1 MVTAIATAAVII
13 WMICKAVTKMGE
25 NRPHNRI
32 VGAQLF
38 WTQWVRGIAKVGM
51 AISIIASLICGGL
64 LISIGDELFTVIGI
78 AVMIIGILIS
88 ITSIAMIM
96 MISEISINTYN
107 TYAVLK
113 NEHPN
118 DQQPNSVISPQVH
131 ETITET
137 QPTTG
142 NTDNSWVCRCG
153 TRNAAASRYC
163 KNCGKS
169 KVPSS
174 YAPKPPKT
182 NPNDSWVCKCGK
194 RNPNSTE
201 FCANCKRRKESQI

>member
-1 MVTAIATAAVII
+1 M
-13 WMICKAVTKMGE
+13 
-25 NRPHNRI
+25 
-32 VGAQLF
+32 F
-38 WTQWVRGIAKVGM
+38 WTNWVRGISKLGM
-51 AISIIASLICGGL
+51 FISIVASIVCGGL
-64 LISIGDELFTVIGI
+64 LIATEDEFFVTLGIIVII
-78 AVMIIGILIS
+78 LGILITIS
-88 ITSIAMIM
+88 LGALIM

-194 RNPNSTE
+194 RNPNSAE
-201 FCANCKRRKESQI
+201 FCESCKRRKESQL

>member
-1 MVTAIATAAVII
+1 M
-13 WMICKAVTKMGE
+13 
-25 NRPHNRI
+25 
-32 VGAQLF
+32 F
-38 WTQWVRGIAKVGM
+38 WTNWVRGISKLGM
-51 AISIIASLICGGL
+51 FISIVASIVCGGL
-64 LISIGDELFTVIGI
+64 LIATEDEFFVTLGIIVII
-78 AVMIIGILIS
+78 LGILITIS
-88 ITSIAMIM
+88 LGALIM

-118 DQQPNSVISPQVH
+118 DQQTDTVISSEVH

-137 QPTTG
+137 QPTTE
-142 NTDNSWVCRCG
+142 NTDNSWVCSCG
-153 TRNAAASRYC
+153 TRNAAASRYR

-194 RNPNSTE
+194 RNLNSAE
-201 FCANCKRRKESQI
+201 FCASCKRRKDSQL